1 MGDPRRLKKHY
12 KAPKRLFDERRIK
25 EEKKLKAMYGLK
37 NMRSLWRAKE
47 ELRKIRREARKSLAL
62 SDKEREEVIKKIAQ
76 KLQRLNIAQSTLG
89 VDDILSLDVRSI
101 LERRLQTIV
110 YRKGMAKTIKQ
121 ARQLI
126 THGFIAI
133 GDKVV
138 KSPSY
143 LVRKD
148 EEDKIRYAK
157 DVSNIFK
164 EEIKTKEVEN
174 GEMNG

>member
-12 KAPKRLFDERRIK
+12 KAPRRLFDKFRIK
-25 EEKKLKAMYGLK
+25 EEKRLKAIYGLK

-62 SDKEREEVIKKIAQ
+62 PEEEKAKIIEKIAK
-76 KLQRLNIAQSTLG
+76 KLQRLNIAQSISS
-89 VDDILSLDVRSI
+89 VDDILSLDVRNI

-138 KSPSY
+138 KTPGY
-143 LVRKD
+143 LVSKD

-157 DVSNIFK
+157 DVSHIFK
-164 EEIKTKEVEN
+164 ENQEIKQELGGAN
-174 GEMNG
+174 G